1 MPENGDV
8 PARVTL
14 LDIPS
19 RNEKKCKNIFSVAD
33 IKMNWHK
40 NGDFLCV
47 KVDRYAKVKREKEGN
62 KYRLEEG
69 QGKTIANGL
78 IFRFGCS

>member
-1 MPENGDV
+1 M
-8 PARVTL
+8 TL

-62 KYRLEEG
+62 KYR
-69 QGKTIANGL
+69 
-78 IFRFGCS
+78 